1 MGEYKIN
8 SNLNNNFAEEEFE
21 DTIWVVFNDCVIA
34 DYISKN
40 IPKCIVEY
48 TVEINPP
55 NLVESP
61 VKSVMYHTVPDF
73 SLAVLNSGD
82 KSNCVCEEDGI
93 NVSRGKTSTCNTSPA
108 SELEKKF
115 KYKVCNNTRLYKV
128 SNTRFKY
135 KVE

>member
-1 MGEYKIN
+1 MGGSKL
-8 SNLNNNFAEEEFE
+8 SSSLNNQFVEEEFE

-40 IPKCIVEY
+40 IPKCIIEY

-73 SLAVLNSGD
+73 SLASTNLGD
-82 KSNCVCEEDGI
+82 KSSCICEEDGI
-93 NVSRGKTSTCNTSPA
+93 NASRGKNTTCNPSPG

-115 KYKVCNNTRLYKV
+115 KYKV
-128 SNTRFKY
+128 
-135 KVE
+135 